1 MYIYIYIYMY
11 IYIYIY
17 VYIYIYIYIYIYKA
31 FPTLIG
37 KWAKIWKKR
46 IFSPIVETSLRY

>member
-1 MYIYIYIYMY
+1 M
-11 IYIYIY
+11 
-17 VYIYIYIYIYIYKA
+17 YIYKA